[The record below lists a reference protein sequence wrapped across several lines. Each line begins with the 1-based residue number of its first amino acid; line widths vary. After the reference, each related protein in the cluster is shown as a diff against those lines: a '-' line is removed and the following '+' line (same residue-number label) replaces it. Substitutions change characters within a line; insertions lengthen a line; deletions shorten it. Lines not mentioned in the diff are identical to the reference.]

1 MASKL
6 VIIIVFI
13 LDLIAVGLAIAAEQ
27 RRSVVRII
35 LCLSRNLSLLVCA
48 ISCSESF
55 FSDLSQK
62 SCYHNVEI

>member
-27 RRSVVRII
+27 RRSVVRIT
-35 LCLSRNLSLLVCA
+35 SLSLSLIC
-48 ISCSESF
+48 F
-55 FSDLSQK
+55 FTLF
-62 SCYHNVEI
+62 

>member
-27 RRSVVRII
+27 RRSVVRIVT
-35 LCLSRNLSLLVCA
+35 LSQTFINVRCSV
-48 ISCSESF
+48 SCSDLIQESRF
-55 FSDLSQK
+55 VK
-62 SCYHNVEI
+62 SM

>member
-27 RRSVVRII
+27 RRSVVSI
-35 LCLSRNLSLLVCA
+35 SLLFLALFQILLLLFVVNFGNETVELC
-48 ISCSESF
+48 F
-55 FSDLSQK
+55 FLVILS
-62 SCYHNVEI
+62 